1 MKTQTVRQTMSH
13 GSDRAAPVWT
23 QVYPAQ
29 VAHHNLGGH
38 VGRGGG
44 YRWQSL
50 LSMHFLTSVL
60 KSIEPRI
67 DDDFVDR
74 LNYYYTSGVIIM
86 MAILV
91 SAKQY
96 AGHPIECWVPAQ
108 FTKAMEQYTEN
119 FCWIQ
124 NTYWVP
130 FDDFIPQR
138 SDEREERQIG
148 YYQWVPF
155 VLAIEALMFYIPTSV
170 WRFMN
175 AQSGINIL
183 GVLELA
189 CDSRNIEPQNRL
201 YTVNVLARHI
211 DDALRFQRDFGRKE
225 RSVYLWAFIRIG
237 KFYGAYVT
245 LMYCFVKFLY
255 FINVF
260 GQFFL
265 LNRFLANENTQ
276 FLGAH
281 VVWNLL
287 QGVEWQNS
295 GVFPRVT
302 LCDFD
307 IRVLGNV
314 HRHTV
319 QCVLVINMFTEKI
332 FLFLWLW
339 FLFLTLLTFV
349 NMAYWLLTIL
359 LPSLRLRFIQRCL
372 EFSDAPPD
380 PQKDGK
386 HLDKFVNNY
395 LRPDGI
401 FILRMIFNHSGNIM
415 CNEIAF
421 SLWTRYRELHKSPKA
436 MLVGAIDSLTKIH
449 PQANE
454 KQQQQQQAQAAAC
467 NPSTE
472 MISAGGGGPT
482 GGETPPQ
489 QRSRSSTPMAPQNR
503 AQRSPKKKVMQLPP
517 ALASIPPPS
526 ASQKLK
532 SRSSFDSGEKFPADE
547 LSSDLQSLDFRKNE
561 RLLIVV
567 LITEVGMA
575 TVVQLRVWKKLRLV
589 FRNSLHRS
597 SSLLMESRGPSAVM
611 PDEPRR
617 LRVRPEAR
625 NNYQLSLRGC
635 GVAVLL
641 NGSKKNQPLK
651 TNGALDKN
659 LLKIHNSRNMEKR
672 HSFKSDQ
679 PTIITCRK
687 KQNCSLNE
695 AVVAL
700 ENGKVNSAKVI
711 TPLCLDKLTDDE
723 EDTGCEWNC
732 PPLVH
737 RKNGCSNEKKNLLKT
752 DSARCCSSAVGACES
767 KRKNCRMSNFC
778 SSSSSI
784 NHIPDD
790 RHGQAQDVSSSSVPR
805 RNTSSQLRNDP
816 LLLPRGCSEIPLQER
831 REMLSAIRLAIFD
844 LQLKLDH
851 LPVRSD
857 TTALRLT
864 KDHLESRIVQ
874 LEKAQATFSKRKDDD
889 SDGDDDNN
897 GVVS

>member
-1 MKTQTVRQTMSH
+1 LCMVEVIMYCIAVYGLRMAVALSSNDP

-211 DDALRFQRDFGRKE
+211 DDALRYQRDFGRKE

-349 NMAYWLLTIL
+349 NMTYWLLTIL

-436 MLVGAIDSLTKIH
+436 MLVGAIDSLAKIH

-454 KQQQQQQAQAAAC
+454 KQQQQQQQLQQAHAAAC

-472 MISAGGGGPT
+472 LISGSGAAGGGT
-482 GGETPPQ
+482 AGGETPPQ

-503 AQRSPKKKVMQLPP
+503 AQRSPKRKAMQLPP
-517 ALASIPPPS
+517 VPAPPLASS
-526 ASQKLK
+526 EKLK
-532 SRSSFDSGEKFPADE
+532 SRSSFDSGEKFPGDE
-547 LSSDLQSLDFRKNE
+547 LSSDLQS
-561 RLLIVV
+561 V
-567 LITEVGMA
+567 
-575 TVVQLRVWKKLRLV
+575 
-589 FRNSLHRS
+589 
-597 SSLLMESRGPSAVM
+597 
-611 PDEPRR
+611 
-617 LRVRPEAR
+617 
-625 NNYQLSLRGC
+625 
-635 GVAVLL
+635 
-641 NGSKKNQPLK
+641 
-651 TNGALDKN
+651 
-659 LLKIHNSRNMEKR
+659 
-672 HSFKSDQ
+672 
-679 PTIITCRK
+679 
-687 KQNCSLNE
+687 
-695 AVVAL
+695 
-700 ENGKVNSAKVI
+700 
-711 TPLCLDKLTDDE
+711 
-723 EDTGCEWNC
+723 
-732 PPLVH
+732 
-737 RKNGCSNEKKNLLKT
+737 
-752 DSARCCSSAVGACES
+752 
-767 KRKNCRMSNFC
+767 
-778 SSSSSI
+778 
-784 NHIPDD
+784 
-790 RHGQAQDVSSSSVPR
+790 
-805 RNTSSQLRNDP
+805 
-816 LLLPRGCSEIPLQER
+816 
-831 REMLSAIRLAIFD
+831 
-844 LQLKLDH
+844 
-851 LPVRSD
+851 
-857 TTALRLT
+857 
-864 KDHLESRIVQ
+864 
-874 LEKAQATFSKRKDDD
+874 
-889 SDGDDDNN
+889 
-897 GVVS
+897 

>member
-1 MKTQTVRQTMSH
+1 MYMCVILNFIPI

-23 QVYPAQ
+23 QVYPAP

-287 QGVEWQNS
+287 QVGS
-295 GVFPRVT
+295 GVAKFGRLSSSDAVRFRHPRAWQRAPAYGPVRAGHQHVHGENFPLPLAVVPLFDVAH
-302 LCDFD
+302 LCQHGLLAVDDPVAF
-307 IRVLGNV
+307 VAVAV
-314 HRHTV
+314 HP
-319 QCVLVINMFTEKI
+319 
-332 FLFLWLW
+332 
-339 FLFLTLLTFV
+339 TLLGVLRRAAGSAKGRQTFGQV
-349 NMAYWLLTIL
+349 RQQLFT
-359 LPSLRLRFIQRCL
+359 
-372 EFSDAPPD
+372 
-380 PQKDGK
+380 
-386 HLDKFVNNY
+386 
-395 LRPDGI
+395 
-401 FILRMIFNHSGNIM
+401 SG
-415 CNEIAF
+415 
-421 SLWTRYRELHKSPKA
+421 W
-436 MLVGAIDSLTKIH
+436 DIH
-449 PQANE
+449 PEDDFQSLGQHHVQRDRVFVVDPLSRVAQITE
-454 KQQQQQQAQAAAC
+454 GDAGRRDRLQQQQQQAQAAAC

-517 ALASIPPPS
+517 APASIPPPS

-547 LSSDLQSLDFRKNE
+547 LSSDLQSLDFHKNE

-589 FRNSLHRS
+589 FRTVAAAAAA
-597 SSLLMESRGPSAVM
+597 AV
-611 PDEPRR
+611 
-617 LRVRPEAR
+617 EA
-625 NNYQLSLRGC
+625 
-635 GVAVLL
+635 
-641 NGSKKNQPLK
+641 
-651 TNGALDKN
+651 D
-659 LLKIHNSRNMEKR
+659 
-672 HSFKSDQ
+672 F
-679 PTIITCRK
+679 
-687 KQNCSLNE
+687 
-695 AVVAL
+695 AVVF
-700 ENGKVNSAKVI
+700 
-711 TPLCLDKLTDDE
+711 
-723 EDTGCEWNC
+723 
-732 PPLVH
+732 
-737 RKNGCSNEKKNLLKT
+737 
-752 DSARCCSSAVGACES
+752 
-767 KRKNCRMSNFC
+767 M
-778 SSSSSI
+778 
-784 NHIPDD
+784 
-790 RHGQAQDVSSSSVPR
+790 
-805 RNTSSQLRNDP
+805 
-816 LLLPRGCSEIPLQER
+816 RG
-831 REMLSAIRLAIFD
+831 
-844 LQLKLDH
+844 
-851 LPVRSD
+851 
-857 TTALRLT
+857 
-864 KDHLESRIVQ
+864 
-874 LEKAQATFSKRKDDD
+874 
-889 SDGDDDNN
+889 
-897 GVVS
+897 